1 MDQQSAQEEL
11 SGLIHGYWKSQAV
24 YVAAKLR
31 IADLLAER
39 SRTTDEL
46 ADETGAHSRSLFRVL
61 RALASIGIF
70 VEEDDG
76 RFSMT
81 PLAEPLRSDV
91 PGSKWAM
98 AVMMGEEHFHVW
110 GDLIFTVETG
120 LTAFDR
126 IYGMPIFEFLSD
138 SPEKGRIFDQA
149 MTSVH
154 GREIEPMIAAY
165 DFSGIGTLA
174 DIGGGNGSLLTAVL
188 KKYQDVNGILFDL
201 PSVIERSAKNIE
213 AAGLAD
219 RCQAV
224 NGDFFQEVPAGA
236 DAYLLRH
243 IIHDWDDQKA
253 IAILLNIR
261 KAMKNGGHLLVLE
274 SIIPPG
280 NEPFF
285 GKWLD
290 LTMML
295 IPGGQERTEEEYR
308 RLFEAAGLRITRI
321 IPTST
326 EVSIIEGTEA

>member
-1 MDQQSAQEEL
+1 MDQHRAQEEI
-11 SGLIHGYWKSQAV
+11 SRLIHGYWRSQAV

-31 IADLLAER
+31 IADLLAEQP
-39 SRTTDEL
+39 RTTKEL
-46 ADETGAHSRSLFRVL
+46 ADKTGAHERSLYRVL

-70 VEEDDG
+70 AEEDDG

-91 PGSKWAM
+91 AGSKWAM

-126 IYGMPIFEFLSD
+126 IYSMPIFEFLSD

-154 GREIEPMIAAY
+154 GREVEPMIAAY

-174 DIGGGNGSLLTAVL
+174 DIGGGNGSLLTTVL
-188 KKYQDVNGILFDL
+188 RKYEKMHGILFDL
-201 PSVIERSAKNIE
+201 PTVIERSAKNLE
-213 AAGLAD
+213 AAGLHD
-219 RCQAV
+219 RCQTV
-224 NGDFFQEVPAGA
+224 SGDFFQKVPAGA

-243 IIHDWDDQKA
+243 IIHDWDDEKA
-253 IAILLNIR
+253 ASILQNVWE
-261 KAMKNGGHLLVLE
+261 AMKDGGRLLVLE

-295 IPGGQERTEEEYR
+295 IPGGQERTEKEYR
-308 RLFEAAGLRITRI
+308 KLFEDAGFELSRIV
-321 IPTST
+321 PTST
-326 EVSIIEGTEA
+326 EVSIIEGTKK